1 MNQKIIKIFG
11 FSISILMIVISIFC
25 LFDNKKIEADT
36 IEKKESTYETLY
48 VDIKGAVNNPGVYE
62 MNEGSRVIDV
72 IEEAGG
78 LRDDADT
85 SIINLSKQV
94 EDEMY
99 IIIYTKDEIMSFK
112 ERIIPSKKIVT
123 EIEEKI
129 ICPDTDNDACIGK
142 NDGKNSSLNSK
153 VNINTA
159 SKEELMLIPGI
170 GESKANSIIEYRENN
185 NFTDISEIM
194 NVSGI
199 GESIYDKIKDYIEV

>member
-1 MNQKIIKIFG
+1 MNQKIIKVFG
-11 FSISILMIVISIFC
+11 LLICFVMITISLFC

-36 IEKKESTYETLY
+36 IEKKEVNKETVY

-62 MNEGSRVIDV
+62 MDEDSRVIDV

-99 IIIYTKDEIMSFK
+99 IIIYTKDEIMEYK
-112 ERIIPSKKIVT
+112 EKIIPSKKVIT

-142 NDGKNSSLNSK
+142 NDGKNNTLNSK

-159 SKEELMLIPGI
+159 TKEELMLIPGI
-170 GESKANSIIEYRENN
+170 GESKANSIIEYRNN
-185 NFTDISEIM
+185 NSFSDISEIM

-199 GESIYDKIKDYIEV
+199 GESIYEKIKDYIEV

>member
-1 MNQKIIKIFG
+1 MNQKILKLFG
-11 FSISILMIVISIFC
+11 IVICSFMIIISIFC

-36 IEKKESTYETLY
+36 LEKKENNIVTVY

-62 MNEGSRVIDV
+62 MNENDRVIDV

-78 LRDDADT
+78 LKENADT

-99 IIIYTKDEIMSFK
+99 IIIYTKEEIIKYK
-112 ERIIPSKKIVT
+112 EKIIPSKKVIS

-129 ICPDTDNDACIGK
+129 ICPDTDNAACIGK
-142 NDGKNSSLNSK
+142 NDGKNSLNSK

-170 GESKANSIIEYRENN
+170 GESKAESIIEYRNN
-185 NFTDISEIM
+185 NSFSDISEIK
-194 NVSGI
+194 NISGI
-199 GESIYDKIKDYIEV
+199 GESIFEKIVDYIEV